1 MLKTIKHGE
10 TSHRHLSQGFDVPA
24 ANVVISYD
32 HLKDSVELCQRF
44 GRARHEESSIVVL
57 DERRD
62 RPVEMLESVRNLQ
75 ETIAQEYNP
84 STSSS
89 GFSPAEEEA
98 KQRDRERNANQ
109 SVLFNLSKQEGS
121 PVASLHLYVKKTKA
135 VLEESCSPKQ
145 PFVVTMSY
153 RSILRSISGISHE
166 GSNKK
171 EARKNC
177 AAKMLQAL
185 RAEMR

>member
-1 MLKTIKHGE
+1 M
-10 TSHRHLSQGFDVPA
+10 QGFDVPA

-44 GRARHEESSIVVL
+44 GRARHQESSIVVL
-57 DERRD
+57 DERPD
-62 RPVEMLESVRNLQ
+62 RPLNLLASVEKLQDSIVQNFDPKSVHLVNE
-75 ETIAQEYNP
+75 ETEK
-84 STSSS
+84 
-89 GFSPAEEEA
+89 A
-98 KQRDRERNANQ
+98 KQRDRERQAR
-109 SVLFNLSKQEGS
+109 SVLLQGI
-121 PVASLHLYVKKTKA
+121 SLETSLQSINLYVKKTKA